1 MADEVFS
8 FVAERQLGRES
19 RDSSNQSSLT
29 IPTEGGEKMNAV
41 EKSLTLARIIPAKV
55 TECHI

>member
-1 MADEVFS
+1 M
-8 FVAERQLGRES
+8 
-19 RDSSNQSSLT
+19 